1 MRNRGASRLFASILS
16 VLLASPLFSTLSADE
31 TAATLGRIVSSPPAT
46 LNGLEVPAEATLL
59 DGDRLATG
67 EQGWARVL
75 LPEGEQI
82 HLGARSQARA
92 QRRGNRLEIELSEG
106 WLALRTGNDRVLV
119 RSNGLEIVPGD
130 ATTVWEVVRL
140 DEDQIVVA
148 AYRGTLEVR
157 GANRTVEV
165 PAGRSAR
172 VESRLAEDDDQEKKP
187 VGAQAGAGLSTTQKV
202 LIVAAVF
209 GGVTAVVLPLT
220 IGRNAE
226 EVVSPSVP

>member
-1 MRNRGASRLFASILS
+1 MRDRACTRFFACLLS
-16 VLLASPLFSTLSADE
+16 VLLASPLFSPLSAAE
-31 TAATLGRIVSSPPAT
+31 TPVVLGRIVSAPAAT
-46 LNGLEVPAEATLL
+46 LNGVEVPAEATLL
-59 DGDRLATG
+59 DGDRLSTG
-67 EQGWARVL
+67 EQGGARVL
-75 LPEGEQI
+75 LAGGEQI

-106 WLALRTGNDRVLV
+106 WLALRTGTDRVLV
-119 RSNGLEIVPGD
+119 RSNGLEIVPGN
-130 ATTVWEVVRL
+130 ASAVWEVVRL
-140 DEDQIVVA
+140 GEEEIVVA

-172 VESRLAEDDDQEKKP
+172 VESRLAEDDDDEKKP

-209 GGVTAVVLPLT
+209 GGITAVVLPLT

-226 EVVSPSVP
+226 EVVSPSGP